1 MPMPESSARA
11 HPAHHLTRLLVGI
24 VLLGYP
30 VLIYLLHGQADPAQL
45 LAGLLI
51 LLGLRALVSAWV
63 LRRRVGWQV
72 TLAAVLF
79 AGAAIVLLA
88 FHDVRMHWLRFY
100 PMLFDLAVA
109 AAFLGSL
116 TGRQSLV
123 ERFARAMRHDL
134 PPEGVI
140 YTRRVTW
147 AWGIL
152 MIAVAAAS
160 LYTAVDA
167 TLQQW
172 SLFNGLLV
180 YVVIGA
186 AFAVEYAVR
195 RHMRRRWRRHER
207 LA

>member
-1 MPMPESSARA
+1 MPETPPRKRA
-11 HPAHHLTRLLVGI
+11 TRHLVRLLVAI

-30 VLIYLLHGQADPAQL
+30 VLIYLLHGYLDPAQL
-45 LAGLLI
+45 LAGLLG

-63 LRRRVGWQV
+63 LKRRIGWQV
-72 TLAAVLF
+72 TLAVALWIAA
-79 AGAAIVLLA
+79 AGVLLA
-88 FHDVRMHWLRFY
+88 FGDVRMHWLRFY

-116 TGRQSLV
+116 AARQSLV

-147 AWGIL
+147 AWGLL
-152 MIAVAAAS
+152 MVAIALVS
-160 LYTAVDA
+160 LYTAVSA
-167 TLQQW
+167 SLQQW
-172 SLFNGLLV
+172 SLFNGLVV
-180 YVVIGA
+180 YAVIA
-186 AFAVEYAVR
+186 LAFAVEYAVR
-195 RHMRRRWRRHER
+195 RYMRRRWRRHER